1 MFSKSTMILIISL
14 CTIIMNNSKRTN
26 TKRNGG
32 MKFTPKKEKIATIA
46 AVRSMIANNQ
56 SNLMKYIDTVNYLAS
71 IGTSSTVYNVSM
83 PTTGTGEIN
92 MNGTSINMQKLDI
105 RFDIT
110 QYNVAVALT
119 DRYQLRFT
127 VIQSKGTD
135 SLTLADIYQETSTAL
150 TILSSPFRYDTHNL
164 SFRVLHD
171 SKMYVDNYQPC
182 QTKEFLNVSCK
193 AKARYDVVNTDW
205 SNGQISYIVTANGFP
220 AGDFNLYW
228 NLNFRMWFYDV

>member
-1 MFSKSTMILIISL
+1 
-14 CTIIMNNSKRTN
+14 MNNSKRTN

-56 SNLMKYIDTVNYLAS
+56 TNLIKYIDTVNYLAS
-71 IGTSSTVYNVSM
+71 IGTNSTVYNVTM
-83 PTTGTGEIN
+83 PSTGTGEIN

-110 QYNVAVALT
+110 QYNVAIALT

-182 QTKEFLNVSCK
+182 LTKEFLNVPCK

>member
-1 MFSKSTMILIISL
+1 MK
-14 CTIIMNNSKRTN
+14 NNNRTN
-26 TKRNGG
+26 TRNGG
-32 MKFTPKKEKIATIA
+32 MKSTPKKDKVATIA

-56 SNLMKYIDTVNYLAS
+56 SNLIKYIDTVNYLSS
-71 IGTSSTVYNVSM
+71 IGTNSSVYVVTM
-83 PTTGTGEIN
+83 PSTGTGEIN

-105 RFDIT
+105 RFDVT
-110 QYNVAVALT
+110 QYNVVVALT

-135 SLTLADIYQETSTAL
+135 SLSLADIYQETATAT

-171 SKMYVDNYQPC
+171 SKMQVSNYQPC
-182 QTKEFLNVSCK
+182 FTKEIQHLACK
-193 AKARYDVVNTDW
+193 SKARYDAVNSNW
-205 SNGQISYIVTANGFP
+205 SNGQLSYIVTVVGLP
-220 AGDFNLYW
+220 AGDTNLYW

>member
-1 MFSKSTMILIISL
+1 
-14 CTIIMNNSKRTN
+14 
-26 TKRNGG
+26 
-32 MKFTPKKEKIATIA
+32 MKFTGKKDKVATIA
-46 AVRSMIANNQ
+46 AVRLMIANNQ
-56 SNLMKYIDTVNYLAS
+56 SNLIKYIDTVNYLSS
-71 IGTSSTVYNVSM
+71 IGSSSSVYAVSM
-83 PTTGTGEIN
+83 PVTGTGEIN

-135 SLTLADIYQETSTAL
+135 SLSLADIYQETATAT

-171 SKMYVDNYQPC
+171 SKMQVSNYQPC
-182 QTKEFLNVSCK
+182 LTKEILNLSCRE
-193 AKARYDVVNTDW
+193 KARYDVVNTNW
-205 SNGQISYIVTANGFP
+205 SNGQISYVITVVGYP

-228 NLNFRMWFYDV
+228 NLNFRLWFYDV

>member
-1 MFSKSTMILIISL
+1 MKSKSERK
-14 CTIIMNNSKRTN
+14 N
-26 TKRNGG
+26 KRNGG
-32 MKFTPKKEKIATIA
+32 MKFTPKKEKLATIS
-46 AVRSMIANNQ
+46 AVKSMIANNQ
-56 SNLMKYIDTVNYLAS
+56 SILMKYIDTTNYLVA
-71 IGTSSTVYNVSM
+71 IGTNSTSYNVVM

-92 MNGTSINMQKLDI
+92 MNGTSISMQKLDL

-127 VIQSKGTD
+127 IVQSKGTD
-135 SLTLADIYQETSTAL
+135 SLAIGDIYQESATAG

-171 SKMYVDNYQPC
+171 SKMQVNNYQPC
-182 QTKEFLNVSCK
+182 LTKELLGLNCK
-193 AKARYDVVNTDW
+193 AKTRYDVFNTEW
-205 SNGQISYIVTANGFP
+205 SNGQISYIVTVVSYPGANT
-220 AGDFNLYW
+220 NVTW